1 MVFNYLRTY
10 IKMNTFSICLYVM
23 HFFKDERPEGRLA
36 NPRGPHT
43 TGVEARE
50 QIPDGIAHLRKKA
63 TAPLDEVS
71 NMYA

>member
-23 HFFKDERPEGRLA
+23 HFFKDERPEGWLA

-50 QIPDGIAHLRKKA
+50 QIPDRIAQLREKA